1 MTLHFTT
8 IVKPFVWNLLEKRM
22 NEPVF
27 CGMIEID
34 GYFWAI
40 WLKAQSATGS
50 KYSGRLQVTG
60 HPDCCFDRLDWWLA
74 LSPPVSLGAFW
85 TSFVAFW
92 ATKTNAARS
101 AKSSLKQLRSLVV
114 STFKARIRI
123 AARNCE

>member
-8 IVKPFVWNLLEKRM
+8 VVKPFVWNLLEKRM

-60 HPDCCFDRLDWWLA
+60 HRTVA
-74 LSPPVSLGAFW
+74 L
-85 TSFVAFW
+85 
-92 ATKTNAARS
+92 
-101 AKSSLKQLRSLVV
+101 
-114 STFKARIRI
+114 I
-123 AARNCE
+123 AWIGGLLFRPRCP